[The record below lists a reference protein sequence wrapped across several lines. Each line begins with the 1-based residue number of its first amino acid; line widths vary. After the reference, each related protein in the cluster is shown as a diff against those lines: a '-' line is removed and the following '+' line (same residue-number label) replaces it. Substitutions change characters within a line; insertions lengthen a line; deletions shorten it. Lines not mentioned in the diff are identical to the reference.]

1 MFCTINSQL
10 STSHQLST
18 SKAKYK
24 RNTNFRNT
32 ISTKALIRPSFLRTN
47 SRSITRTNR
56 IWDQTRQQTPENAW
70 GQACRSD
77 NCSWTPQK
85 PKKKKKHQ
93 KNKENTDRITRKR
106 HRQAS
111 GGEVDRGGSSRN
123 KSYHLKVATFPRP
136 LRFSFVV
143 FCSFQLRLRAAR
155 VDFRLLYIYT
165 WTSIYIDEIQSN
177 LNKEPTY
184 SII

>member
-32 ISTKALIRPSFLRTN
+32 VSTKALIRPSFLRTN

-77 NCSWTPQK
+77 NCPWTPQK
-85 PKKKKKHQ
+85 PKKKKNIK
-93 KNKENTDRITRKR
+93 KTKR
-106 HRQAS
+106 TQTELPGNDTGR
-111 GGEVDRGGSSRN
+111 R
-123 KSYHLKVATFPRP
+123 
-136 LRFSFVV
+136 
-143 FCSFQLRLRAAR
+143 RAAR
-155 VDFRLLYIYT
+155 LIAADLLA
-165 WTSIYIDEIQSN
+165 TSHTTSKSPPLLVHFASLLSSSAPSN
-177 LNKEPTY
+177 
-184 SII
+184 